1 MSAKYL
7 KSTAVRNYPPGT
19 RFLSI
24 HTDGIPKHEV
34 IVKDF
39 WHTDDK
45 GDIWFMGL
53 ENNGVVYHNG
63 KWAPITLDV
72 KNISEEYREAKLEL
86 LETFSKAMD
95 ELEEALNNIE

>member
-1 MSAKYL
+1 
-7 KSTAVRNYPPGT
+7 
-19 RFLSI
+19 
-24 HTDGIPKHEV
+24 
-34 IVKDF
+34 
-39 WHTDDK
+39 
-45 GDIWFMGL
+45 MGL